1 MNKTLTV
8 SKIVIGASLLVAG
21 IAVFVLSCI
30 GIALAI
36 FFDTFFFLLSLFF
49 VGFALIVTGVFM
61 IVGNAAVLSAVRKA
75 EREAEREA
83 WMRRWF
89 VPPAYGQSAPQG
101 YARPYAP
108 VPPQQPY
115 APYGAPVQ
123 GQMPPRPMPPYG
135 APAQMPVRPAP
146 PYGAPAQHYAPP
158 AQQHYAPQVRP
169 QPSEAPV
176 PPAVRQTPA
185 QPAPA
190 VPAETAGVTKETPA
204 PSEE

>member
-8 SKIVIGASLLVAG
+8 SKIVIGASLLLAG

-30 GIALAI
+30 GIALAS
-36 FFDTFFFLLSLFF
+36 FFDTFFILLSLFF

-61 IVGNAAVLSAVRKA
+61 IVGNAAVLSAARKA

-89 VPPAYGQSAPQG
+89 VPPAYGQPAPQG

-123 GQMPPRPMPPYG
+123 GQMPPRPM
-135 APAQMPVRPAP
+135 P

-190 VPAETAGVTKETPA
+190 APAETAGVTKETSA

>member
-8 SKIVIGASLLVAG
+8 SKIVIGASLLLAG

-30 GIALAI
+30 GIALAS
-36 FFDTFFFLLSLFF
+36 FFDTFFILLSLFF

-61 IVGNAAVLSAVRKA
+61 IVGNAAVLSAARKA

-89 VPPAYGQSAPQG
+89 VPPAYGQPAPQG

-123 GQMPPRPMPPYG
+123 GQMLPRPM
-135 APAQMPVRPAP
+135 P

-158 AQQHYAPQVRP
+158 VQQHYAPQVRP

-190 VPAETAGVTKETPA
+190 APAETAGVTKETPA

>member
-8 SKIVIGASLLVAG
+8 SKIVIGASLLLAG

-30 GIALAI
+30 GIALAS
-36 FFDTFFFLLSLFF
+36 FFDTFSILLSLFF

-61 IVGNAAVLSAVRKA
+61 IVGNAAVLSAARK
-75 EREAEREA
+75 AEREA
-83 WMRRWF
+83 WMRRWY

-108 VPPQQPY
+108 VPSQQPY

-158 AQQHYAPQVRP
+158 AQQQYAPQVRP

-176 PPAVRQTPA
+176 PPT

-190 VPAETAGVTKETPA
+190 APTATAGATKETPA

>member
-8 SKIVIGASLLVAG
+8 SKIVIGASLLLAG

-30 GIALAI
+30 GIALAS
-36 FFDTFFFLLSLFF
+36 FFDTFSILLSLFF

-61 IVGNAAVLSAVRKA
+61 IVGNAAVLSAARK
-75 EREAEREA
+75 AEREA
-83 WMRRWF
+83 WMRRWY
-89 VPPAYGQSAPQG
+89 VPPAYGQPAPQG

-123 GQMPPRPMPPYG
+123 GQMPPRPM
-135 APAQMPVRPAP
+135 P

-190 VPAETAGVTKETPA
+190 APAATAGVTKETPA

>member
-8 SKIVIGASLLVAG
+8 SKIVIGASLLLAG

-30 GIALAI
+30 GIALAS
-36 FFDTFFFLLSLFF
+36 FFDTFFILLSLFF

-61 IVGNAAVLSAVRKA
+61 IVGNAAVLSAARKA

-89 VPPAYGQSAPQG
+89 VPPAYGQPAPQG

-123 GQMPPRPMPPYG
+123 GQMPPRPM
-135 APAQMPVRPAP
+135 P

-190 VPAETAGVTKETPA
+190 APAEIAGVTKETPA

>member
-8 SKIVIGASLLVAG
+8 SKIVIGASLLLAG

-30 GIALAI
+30 GIALAS

-135 APAQMPVRPAP
+135 AS
-146 PYGAPAQHYAPP
+146 AQHYAPP

-190 VPAETAGVTKETPA
+190 APAETAGVTKETPA

>member
-8 SKIVIGASLLVAG
+8 SKIVIGASLLLAG

-30 GIALAI
+30 GIALAS
-36 FFDTFFFLLSLFF
+36 FFDTFFILLSLFF

-61 IVGNAAVLSAVRKA
+61 IVGNAAVLSAARK
-75 EREAEREA
+75 AEREA
-83 WMRRWF
+83 WMRRWY

-135 APAQMPVRPAP
+135 APAQALCPA
-146 PYGAPAQHYAPP
+146 GETSAFRGTRAA
-158 AQQHYAPQVRP
+158 R
-169 QPSEAPV
+169 SEADARTARTRRTGRDRGRDKRDTRALRGVSASRVFRGEGEGSV
-176 PPAVRQTPA
+176 P
-185 QPAPA
+185 
-190 VPAETAGVTKETPA
+190 TANGSA
-204 PSEE
+204 RL

>member
-8 SKIVIGASLLVAG
+8 SKIVIGASLLLAG

-30 GIALAI
+30 GIALAS
-36 FFDTFFFLLSLFF
+36 FFDTFFILLSLFF
-49 VGFALIVTGVFM
+49 VGFALIITGVFM
-61 IVGNAAVLSAVRKA
+61 IVGNAAVLSAARK
-75 EREAEREA
+75 AEREA
-83 WMRRWF
+83 WMRRGY

-158 AQQHYAPQVRP
+158 VQQQYAPQVRP

>member
-8 SKIVIGASLLVAG
+8 SKIVIGASLLLAG

-89 VPPAYGQSAPQG
+89 VPPAYG
-101 YARPYAP
+101 
-108 VPPQQPY
+108 PPQQPY
-115 APYGAPVQ
+115 VPYGAPVQ
-123 GQMPPRPMPPYG
+123 GQMPPRPM
-135 APAQMPVRPAP
+135 P

-190 VPAETAGVTKETPA
+190 APAETAGVTKETPA

>member
-135 APAQMPVRPAP
+135 APAQ
-146 PYGAPAQHYAPP
+146 HYAPP

-190 VPAETAGVTKETPA
+190 APAETAGVTKETPA

>member
-8 SKIVIGASLLVAG
+8 SKIVIGASLLLAG

-30 GIALAI
+30 GIALAS
-36 FFDTFFFLLSLFF
+36 FFDTFFILLSLFF

-89 VPPAYGQSAPQG
+89 VPPAYGQPAPQG

-123 GQMPPRPMPPYG
+123 GQMPPRPM
-135 APAQMPVRPAP
+135 P

-190 VPAETAGVTKETPA
+190 APAETAGVTKETPA

>member
-8 SKIVIGASLLVAG
+8 SKIVIGASLLLAG

-89 VPPAYGQSAPQG
+89 VPPAYGQPAPQG

-115 APYGAPVQ
+115 VPYGAPVQ

-135 APAQMPVRPAP
+135 APAL
-146 PYGAPAQHYAPP
+146 HYAPP

-190 VPAETAGVTKETPA
+190 APAETAGVTKETSA

>member
-8 SKIVIGASLLVAG
+8 SKIVIGASLLLAG

-30 GIALAI
+30 GIALAS
-36 FFDTFFFLLSLFF
+36 FFDTFFILLSLFF

-61 IVGNAAVLSAVRKA
+61 IVGNAAVLSAARKA

-89 VPPAYGQSAPQG
+89 VPPAYGQPAPQG

-135 APAQMPVRPAP
+135 APAQ
-146 PYGAPAQHYAPP
+146 HHAPP

-190 VPAETAGVTKETPA
+190 APAETAGVTKETPA

>member
-21 IAVFVLSCI
+21 IAVFVMSCI
-30 GIALAI
+30 GIALAS
-36 FFDTFFFLLSLFF
+36 FFDTFFILLSLFF

-61 IVGNAAVLSAVRKA
+61 IVGNAAVLSAARKA

-89 VPPAYGQSAPQG
+89 VPPAYGQPAPQG

-123 GQMPPRPMPPYG
+123 GQMPPRPM
-135 APAQMPVRPAP
+135 P

-190 VPAETAGVTKETPA
+190 APAETVGVTKETPA

>member
-8 SKIVIGASLLVAG
+8 SKIVIGASLLLAG

-30 GIALAI
+30 GIALAS

-89 VPPAYGQSAPQG
+89 VPPAYGQPAPQG

-135 APAQMPVRPAP
+135 AS
-146 PYGAPAQHYAPP
+146 AQHYAPP

-190 VPAETAGVTKETPA
+190 APAETAGVTKETPA

>member
-8 SKIVIGASLLVAG
+8 SKIVIGASLLLAG

-83 WMRRWF
+83 WMRRWY

-135 APAQMPVRPAP
+135 APAQ
-146 PYGAPAQHYAPP
+146 HYAPP

-190 VPAETAGVTKETPA
+190 APAETAGVTKETPA

>member
-8 SKIVIGASLLVAG
+8 SKIVIGASLLLAG

-30 GIALAI
+30 GIALAS
-36 FFDTFFFLLSLFF
+36 FFDTFFILLSLFF

-61 IVGNAAVLSAVRKA
+61 IVGNAAVLSAARKA

-89 VPPAYGQSAPQG
+89 VPPAYGQPAPQG

-123 GQMPPRPMPPYG
+123 GQMPPRPM
-135 APAQMPVRPAP
+135 P

-190 VPAETAGVTKETPA
+190 APAETAGVTKETPA

>member
-8 SKIVIGASLLVAG
+8 SKIVIGASLLLAG

-30 GIALAI
+30 GIALAS
-36 FFDTFFFLLSLFF
+36 FFDTFFILLSLFF

-61 IVGNAAVLSAVRKA
+61 IVGNAAVLSAARKA

-89 VPPAYGQSAPQG
+89 VPPAYGQPAPQG

-123 GQMPPRPMPPYG
+123 GQMPPRPM
-135 APAQMPVRPAP
+135 P

-190 VPAETAGVTKETPA
+190 APAKTAGVTKETPA